1 MFEQDIEL
9 TRLLLEKVAALNSQG
24 ADLRDELDRAEA
36 ELAETQQVR
45 EERKN
50 FQDVLAR
57 AAELLDRADLQ
68 VESPATTEQE
78 ERVNALRGQLDE
90 IEQAIL
96 THRQVIDD
104 LESTAPELVAVARA
118 SASTTEGSAAQ
129 ESSSGHGDEFGVV
142 EMEEEPGEDDNT
154 EQGTVGP
161 VNQDDVP
168 EPNIATADGYER
180 PAVSQLFNLEELRI
194 KETFTYGKNAAFAID
209 ATSVLARVPHY
220 DRHFRALNEAD
231 ISGELISDIDRLS
244 HEITGDFH
252 VFFAGQHHA
261 SVEHGSQ
268 VTIHYASSEG
278 DGGEAS
284 HSQSVID
291 IIAEFRAEERV
302 VCLVSGDADLAEA
315 VAGPEIYIIPL
326 SEFFK
331 T

>member
-9 TRLLLEKVAALNSQG
+9 TRLLLDKVAALSSQG
-24 ADLRDELDRAEA
+24 AGLRSELEQAEA

-57 AAELLDRADLQ
+57 AAELLDRTDLQ

-78 ERVNALRGQLDE
+78 ESVNALRVQLDE
-90 IEQAIL
+90 IDQAIL

-104 LESTAPELVAVARA
+104 LESTAPELVAAARA
-118 SASTTEGSAAQ
+118 SASATEEFPA
-129 ESSSGHGDEFGVV
+129 EENSGGQSGELEAV
-142 EMEEEPGEDDNT
+142 EMEEEAGGEETTD
-154 EQGTVGP
+154 QGAAEYV
-161 VNQDDVP
+161 DEASAP
-168 EPNIATADGYER
+168 EPNIAAVDGQER
-180 PAVSQLFNLEELRI
+180 PAVAQLFNLEELRI
-194 KETFTYGKNAAFAID
+194 KETFTYGKDAAFVID
-209 ATSVLARVPHY
+209 ASSVLARVPHY

-231 ISGELISDIDRLS
+231 ISSELIGDVDRLS

-252 VFFAGQHHA
+252 VFFTSQPPP
-261 SVEHGSQ
+261 SVEHGPQ
-268 VTIHYASSEG
+268 VAIHHFTGES
-278 DGGEAS
+278 GGGGTA
-284 HSQSVID
+284 HSQHVID
-291 IIAEFRAEERV
+291 KITELRTQERV

>member
-9 TRLLLEKVAALNSQG
+9 TRLLLDKVAALSSQG
-24 ADLRDELDRAEA
+24 DELRSDLEHAET
-36 ELAETQQVR
+36 ELAKTQQVR

-78 ERVNALRGQLDE
+78 ERVNTLRGQLDE
-90 IEQAIL
+90 VEQAIL

-104 LESTAPELVAVARA
+104 LESTAPELVEAARA
-118 SASTTEGSAAQ
+118 GTTAAEEPITVEYSGSQ
-129 ESSSGHGDEFGVV
+129 DDEPETV
-142 EMEEEPGEDDNT
+142 EIEEEPSAEEAVD
-154 EQGTVGP
+154 QV
-161 VNQDDVP
+161 VP
-168 EPNIATADGYER
+168 EPVAEDGAPELNPTAADGHEQ
-180 PAVSQLFNLEELRI
+180 PAVAQLFNLEELRI
-194 KETFTYGKNAAFAID
+194 KETFTYGKDAAFIID

-231 ISGELISDIDRLS
+231 ISSELIGDLNRLS

-252 VFFAGQHHA
+252 VFFTSQPPP
-261 SVEHGSQ
+261 SVDHGPQ
-268 VTIHYASSEG
+268 VAIHPFTRES
-278 DGGEAS
+278 GGEETS
-284 HSQSVID
+284 HSQHVID
-291 IIAEFRAEERV
+291 KVTELRAQERV

-315 VAGPEIYIIPL
+315 AAGPEIYIIPL